1 MRPPGIRK
9 RKPFLSPVSL
19 QCPLLTRL
27 SIMLLAKE
35 KHLAKPTS
43 IITGQANM
51 DEFGAEWQYIDN
63 WAGERVLVDGA
74 REEVREKTKTQQYT
88 ILCINWED
96 KYSSSLG
103 DRARVMRRGCLW
115 EAEFELPPPQ

>member
-1 MRPPGIRK
+1 MAIHRQLG
-9 RKPFLSPVSL
+9 
-19 QCPLLTRL
+19 
-27 SIMLLAKE
+27 
-35 KHLAKPTS
+35 
-43 IITGQANM
+43 
-51 DEFGAEWQYIDN
+51 W
-63 WAGERVLVDGA
+63 ERVLVDGA